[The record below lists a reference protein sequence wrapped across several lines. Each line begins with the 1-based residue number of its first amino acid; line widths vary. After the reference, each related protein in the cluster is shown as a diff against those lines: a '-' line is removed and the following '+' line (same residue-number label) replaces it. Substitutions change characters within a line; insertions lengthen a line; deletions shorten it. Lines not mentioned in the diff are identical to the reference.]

1 MAERDAKDK
10 RARIIAAAYR
20 VLAEKGYEG
29 ATVKEIARAAG
40 VAPGLVHYYFAGKDE
55 LLVAM
60 LQEESQRYSAA
71 MQRLAASVPAEDLT
85 RLAMAEPERRTLEQ
99 PEWYRLRYALFALAL
114 HNPTLAPAV
123 RRLLAG
129 GRAGIATLVS
139 KALGEQAS
147 NPDAVAA
154 VLLAAFDGLALQKI
168 VDPAFDLEGAYRVLI
183 RMIEDLG
190 RG

>member
-40 VAPGLVHYYFAGKDE
+40 VAPGLVHYYFASKDE